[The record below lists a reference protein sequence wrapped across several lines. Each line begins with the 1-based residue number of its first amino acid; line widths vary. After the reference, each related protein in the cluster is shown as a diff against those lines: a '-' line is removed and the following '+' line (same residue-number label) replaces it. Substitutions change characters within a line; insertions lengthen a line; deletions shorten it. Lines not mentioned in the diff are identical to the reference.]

1 MLLRGLMNI
10 YTNQRAARQYGDRV
24 FRESSVLR
32 ATYEVW
38 SDVASELGLGFRSG
52 DSGPLVHGE
61 LSSGAALE
69 VLVLENDEGHYHT
82 LARARKSGARSGALT
97 LRPHDPWTR
106 VRSYLIRTTD
116 LDPTFTAR
124 FDVRASSDAV
134 AKSVLSETVR
144 DLVGRLEARRPE
156 LDVDADEATL
166 VLEGVELEHDN
177 LYAVIAMLDE
187 LMGATPAP
195 YRSAAR

>member
-1 MLLRGLMNI
+1 MLLRGLMNM

-24 FRESSVLR
+24 LRESSVLK

-52 DSGPLVHGE
+52 ESGPLVHGE

-69 VLVLENDEGHYHT
+69 ILVLENDEGHYHT
-82 LARARKSGARSGALT
+82 LARARKAGARSGQLT

-106 VRSYLIRTTD
+106 VRSYLVRAPNVE
-116 LDPTFTAR
+116 PTFAAR

-134 AKSVLSETVR
+134 VRAVLTDKVR
-144 DLVGRLEARRPE
+144 RFVEAFEPRRPE
-156 LDVDADEATL
+156 LDVEPDEVTL

-177 LYAVIAMLDE
+177 LRAVVSMLDE
-187 LMGATPAP
+187 LTGLTPEP
-195 YRSAAR
+195 